1 MGNQG
6 TLQVVSTAAVS
17 VGEVVSCDSE
27 ELILVDSTD
36 QEVGFSP
43 KADCHDRDG
52 MLHRAFSVFV
62 FNSKGEVLLQ
72 QRAAGKRLWPLFW
85 SNSCCSHPRRGESM
99 SEALQRRLEQ
109 ELRISCVPEFLFKFE
124 YQASF
129 GSLGSEHELCSV
141 YAGVSDDP
149 VRANAMEVNDCRF
162 VSPKALE
169 QELKDYP
176 ERFTPWFKL
185 EWPRV
190 LKNWSPANLPGSTKR
205 VANDGG
211 VFA

>member
-1 MGNQG
+1 MGEQG
-6 TLQVVSTAAVS
+6 KLQVISSAAVS
-17 VGEVVSCDSE
+17 VGEVVSSESE
-27 ELILVDSTD
+27 ELILVDSGD
-36 QEVGFSP
+36 QEIGFSP

-52 MLHRAFSVFV
+52 ILHRAFSVFV
-62 FNSKGEVLLQ
+62 FNSQGEVLLQ
-72 QRAAGKRLWPLFW
+72 QRAAGKRLWPLYW

-99 SEALQRRLEQ
+99 SEALQRRLQQ
-109 ELRISCVPEFLFKFE
+109 ELRINCDADFLFKFE

-141 YAGVSDDP
+141 YAGISDDA
-149 VRANAMEVNDCRF
+149 VQANATEVNDCRF
-162 VSPKALE
+162 VSPGALE
-169 QELKDYP
+169 RELKDFP

-190 LKNWSPANLPGSTKR
+190 LESWSPNNFPGTTRR